1 MRYIRM
7 KTFYLLLASCIV
19 LFPACTSGVDESQ
32 TNEIDKGGAVEIS
45 YSTQTVGK
53 VVVAK
58 TERKF
63 WVNGSLYKAD
73 FTLDTLP
80 QLPISQE
87 WGEDKDGNE
96 KQINVQKEYQ
106 FYITIK

>member
-1 MRYIRM
+1 M
-7 KTFYLLLASCIV
+7 KTFYLLLASCILL
-19 LFPACTSGVDESQ
+19 LFPACTSGIDESQ

-45 YSTQTVGK
+45 YSTQTVGN
-53 VVVAK
+53 VVIAK

-63 WVNGSLYKAD
+63 WVNGSLHKTDIA
-73 FTLDTLP
+73 LDTLP

-87 WGEDKDGNE
+87 WGEDNEGNE